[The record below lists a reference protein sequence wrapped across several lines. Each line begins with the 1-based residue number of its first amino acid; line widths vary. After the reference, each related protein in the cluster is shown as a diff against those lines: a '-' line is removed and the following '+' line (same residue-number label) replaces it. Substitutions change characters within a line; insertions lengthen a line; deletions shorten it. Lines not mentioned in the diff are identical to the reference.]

1 MLAATAHLTDRDH
14 TLLGWLADHGVLTT
28 VQIAAALFP
37 SIDFA
42 QRRLR
47 TLTGLELLAR
57 FRPLKLDGGSHPYH
71 YVLAPLGAH
80 LVAVHRGEPPPRPV
94 QARARMRALTA
105 RANLPHLLGANQF
118 FTDLAAHARTH
129 PGSRLHRWWPTTA
142 CTRLGAFAQDDDD
155 VLVRAYRPVMR
166 PDAHGVW
173 REHDATVAF
182 FLEHDTGTEDLP
194 RLVDKL
200 PRYGAFTK
208 ATGRRWPVLFHL
220 HDLAREDH
228 LHRLLARQGPQAVP
242 VATAVGTH
250 DRFTYVTATAATSA
264 HPGCPATAC
273 PAEAIWWLHAHPGP
287 RLRLAD
293 LPSTPPA
300 PR

>member
-1 MLAATAHLTDRDH
+1 MLAAAAHLTDRDH

-37 SIDFA
+37 SLDFA

-80 LVAVHRGEPPPRPV
+80 LVAVHRGEPPPRPA

-105 RANLPHLLGANQF
+105 RANLPHLLGVNQF

-129 PGSRLHRWWPTTA
+129 PNAHLHRWWPTTT
-142 CTRLGAFAQDDDD
+142 CTRMGAFTKDDDD
-155 VLVRAYRPVMR
+155 ALVRAYRPLMR
-166 PDAHGVW
+166 PDGHGVYS
-173 REHDATVAF
+173 EHSRTVAF
-182 FLEHDTGTEDLP
+182 FLEHDTGSEDLP
-194 RLVDKL
+194 RLVAKL
-200 PRYGAFTK
+200 PRYGAFTQ
-208 ATGRRWPVLFHL
+208 ATGHRWPVLFHL
-220 HDLAREDH
+220 HDPVREDH
-228 LHRLLARQGPQAVP
+228 LHRLLAREAPPVVP
-242 VATAVGTH
+242 VATTVGTH
-250 DRFTYVTATAATSA
+250 DPISYVAATAATDP
-264 HPGCPATAC
+264 HPGCPPRAC
-273 PAEAIWWLHAHPGP
+273 PAEAHWWLHGHPGA
-287 RLRLAD
+287 RLCLAD
-293 LPSTPPA
+293 LPGTPPA